1 LNRSAVPCNPRYTA
15 WRLPLSTRTGLRNK
29 ATRDATFLEIN
40 MNMSVLVHMPA
51 ETMGEYARHGARE
64 RPVAARIE
72 REWAAA
78 GIFFV
83 MALVVLT
90 FVFAR

>member
-1 LNRSAVPCNPRYTA
+1 
-15 WRLPLSTRTGLRNK
+15 
-29 ATRDATFLEIN
+29 

-51 ETMGEYARHGARE
+51 ETMGEYARHSASE

-78 GIFFV
+78 GTFFV
-83 MALVVLT
+83 TALIVLT
-90 FVFAR
+90 IVFAH